1 LNPVTIYNCSLASLT
16 SLTVNGTNALA
27 SPLAG
32 FSVNSP
38 TVSFVSPSTNL
49 FVSPSTISAFFNNG
63 TKAAWTVQLPFNSD
77 LPVPSYSLWC
87 YFNGLVLCNGNGII
101 TSTFYQRLFLSDE
114 KLLDLHLK

>member
-1 LNPVTIYNCSLASLT
+1 MASLT

-63 TKAAWTVQLPFNSD
+63 TKAAWTVQLLFNSD

-87 YFNGLVLCNGNGII
+87 YFNGLFLCNGNGTI
-101 TSTFYQRLFLSDE
+101 TSTFYQKLFLSDM
-114 KLLDLHLK
+114 KLLELHPK